1 LRAKV
6 VIYVLG
12 GYKVFIESIVVEK
25 GSFDWK
31 LEGEV
36 PLLMVESDWKA
47 TNPLPISP
55 NTSNQNFEIAIL
67 FNVFERS
74 RNYVFEDNNFPS
86 TGSMILNI

>member
-1 LRAKV
+1 MSEKMMNPTTLRAKV

-36 PLLMVESDWKA
+36 PLLMV
-47 TNPLPISP
+47 
-55 NTSNQNFEIAIL
+55 
-67 FNVFERS
+67 
-74 RNYVFEDNNFPS
+74 
-86 TGSMILNI
+86 